1 MNPWAQDRTHQLDTQ
16 AMTAFGIRIVSR
28 HANAQEMIEL
38 IEFARAAACA
48 NVNMFVPE
56 AFYDSGSGCCSFKLS
71 AALDGA
77 GDAAKQAVLSAA
89 LETISQFLWFGGVRH
104 GRPMHS
110 EPP

>member
-71 AALDGA
+71 AAL
-77 GDAAKQAVLSAA
+77 
-89 LETISQFLWFGGVRH
+89 ETISQFLWFGGVRH